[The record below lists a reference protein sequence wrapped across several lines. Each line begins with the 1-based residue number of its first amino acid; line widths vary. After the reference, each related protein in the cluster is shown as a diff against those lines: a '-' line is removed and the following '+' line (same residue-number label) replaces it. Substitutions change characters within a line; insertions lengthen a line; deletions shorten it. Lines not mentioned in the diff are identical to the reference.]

1 MERMDYDMIT
11 ILLIIGFTYIVSHFI
26 SIKRQLRKI
35 NIQLNEKERINIILN
50 DKDLEKIVESFNI
63 ILQEQKQLEINI
75 RNREEKLKQSIS
87 YISHDLRTPL
97 TAIRGYITL
106 LENCTEEERNM
117 YIGILFKKSEE
128 LNNLLNNFYELSIF
142 DNDSYQVD
150 VKSIDITEIIMET
163 IISNYVLI
171 ENKEIEIDNRLQP
184 KSIKIQGEE
193 VVCSRIIQNLV
204 SNAIK
209 YSTGYV
215 SIELKE
221 FDEHVIFNIRNSASD
236 LTQEDLKYLFDR
248 FYTVDKSRNRSG
260 SGLGLFIVKV
270 LLDKIDGEVYEVNL
284 SDDILSISILFRSLS
299 G

>member
-117 YIGILFKKSEE
+117 YIGILLKKSEE

-221 FDEHVIFNIRNSASD
+221 FEEHVIFNIRNSASD

>member
-1 MERMDYDMIT
+1 MIT
-11 ILLIIGFTYIVSHFI
+11 ILLIIGFTYIVIRFI
-26 SIKRQLRKI
+26 SIKKQLRKI
-35 NIQLNEKERINIILN
+35 KIQLNKKERINIILN
-50 DKDLEKIVESFNI
+50 DKDVEKIAESFNI
-63 ILQEQKQLEINI
+63 VLQEQKQLEINI

-87 YISHDLRTPL
+87 NISHDLRTPL

-117 YIGILFKKSEE
+117 YIGILSKKSEE
-128 LNNLLNNFYELSIF
+128 LNNLINNFYELSIF
-142 DNDSYQVD
+142 DNGSY
-150 VKSIDITEIIMET
+150 KIDIKAIDIVEIIMET
-163 IISNYVLI
+163 VISNYALI
-171 ENKEIEIDNRLQP
+171 KNKEIKIDNRLP
-184 KSIKIQGEE
+184 SKSIEIQGEE

-209 YSTGYV
+209 YSTDYI

-221 FDEHVIFNIRNSASD
+221 FDEYVIFKISNSVSD
-236 LTQEDLKYLFDR
+236 LTQDDLKYLFDR

-270 LLDKIDGEVYEVNL
+270 LLDKIDGEVYEVSL
-284 SDDILSISILFRSLS
+284 SDDILSISILFRYFS

>member
-1 MERMDYDMIT
+1 MIT
-11 ILLIIGFTYIVSHFI
+11 ILLIIGFTYIVIRFI
-26 SIKRQLRKI
+26 SIKKQLRKI
-35 NIQLNEKERINIILN
+35 KIQLNKKERINIILN
-50 DKDLEKIVESFNI
+50 DKDVEKIAESFNI
-63 ILQEQKQLEINI
+63 VLQEQKQLEINI

-87 YISHDLRTPL
+87 NISHDLRTPL

-117 YIGILFKKSEE
+117 YVGILSKKSEE
-128 LNNLLNNFYELSIF
+128 LNNLINNFYELSIF
-142 DNDSYQVD
+142 DNDSYQ
-150 VKSIDITEIIMET
+150 IDIKAIDIAEIIMET
-163 IISNYVLI
+163 VISNYALI
-171 ENKEIEIDNRLQP
+171 KNKEIEIDNKLP
-184 KSIKIQGEE
+184 SKSIEVQGEE

-209 YSTGYV
+209 YSTGYI

-221 FDEHVIFNIRNSASD
+221 LDECVIFKIRNSVSD
-236 LTQEDLKYLFDR
+236 LTQDDLKYLFDR

-270 LLDKIDGEVYEVNL
+270 LLDKIDGEVYEVSL
-284 SDDILSISILFRSLS
+284 SDDILSISILFRYLS